1 MKTTVTFVVQSPSCV
16 QFFTTPWMP
25 ALQAS
30 LSLTISQSLLKFKS
44 FTSMMPSRHLILWC
58 SLLLLPWIFASIKDF
73 PNELAVR
80 ISWPKYWSFSFSI
93 SPSNK
98 YSGLISF
105 RIDWFDLLAVQGTL
119 RSLLQHHSLKE
130 SILWHSAFF
139 MVQLSQPYV
148 TIGKTLALTVCIFV
162 GKMMSLVFNTLSVIP
177 YDLFIAHCQHTT
189 SEYINI
195 RCL

>member
-1 MKTTVTFVVQSPSCV
+1 
-16 QFFTTPWMP
+16 
-25 ALQAS
+25 
-30 LSLTISQSLLKFKS
+30 
-44 FTSMMPSRHLILWC
+44 
-58 SLLLLPWIFASIKDF
+58 
-73 PNELAVR
+73 
-80 ISWPKYWSFSFSI
+80 
-93 SPSNK
+93 
-98 YSGLISF
+98 
-105 RIDWFDLLAVQGTL
+105 
-119 RSLLQHHSLKE
+119 
-130 SILWHSAFF
+130 